1 MEINSVLDGKPMQLS
16 QDRGN
21 VIILP
26 QPGGST
32 HCESFRHVQSIS
44 SPNLPERYPPD
55 FRREWS
61 VETTEDEQVTIQVNV
76 LEIERPWDTLTVSHW
91 FTHNNSNETFKL
103 SSGNV
108 TSLFLPNGG
117 HTTIEFCSDVMR
129 EFDGFD
135 LDVYSSLINA
145 TCGSDNL
152 HGFVCSSGL
161 QTIRTVAR
169 CDHVVDC
176 HDFSDEVGCGNCSA
190 DFFACRG
197 SDICLAADYQCDGV
211 NDCPLSDDE
220 ENCETLR
227 CPRGCSCGESPY
239 NDRHGPLQPACGQPD
254 WQPMWINCT
263 NGWNEEYARNTTK
276 KAILLNLI
284 GANTGDLGAGSFEG
298 LENVHTLDLSSN
310 QLTRLPPG
318 IFDGLHR
325 LWKLILNNNSVS
337 HLKRET
343 FRGLYNLRLL
353 YLEQNDIWRLHDGC
367 FLDLHNLFFID
378 FDKNQL
384 TNLRPGV
391 FKDLGRALE
400 RLVITNNF
408 ITEVNATLFTGIEDQ
423 LYILSFEGNPLM
435 RIATGTFKNLTALEN
450 LYILARP
457 PSPLLLYPDI
467 FDGLVNLDTVN
478 VYDPRIC
485 CISPGDSACM
495 LGEPPH
501 PLFTC
506 RMTFLQNLPIKIFIW
521 ILGISALIGN
531 SYVIVQRLQ
540 TKFSHNAA
548 KVQSVLILNLA
559 ISDFLMGIYLLI
571 LAIMDIVISDSYF
584 WEGRAEEWRTSSI
597 CQAAGFISVLSSE
610 TSVFLITIIS
620 LDRVISV
627 LFPFS
632 EHRLSVK
639 SARVVVGVT
648 WGLALLLSTCAVVLN
663 YLNPDAYSLSD
674 VCVGL
679 PLIRKNSNLNS
690 VVDERTFNQIGIVQ
704 YATVAAAS
712 ESTWQFSIVL
722 FLGVNFFCFS
732 VVLIAY
738 IIIFIWVRVTRNN
751 AGRKDSE
758 GTEIKMA
765 AKMSLLVGTD
775 FFCWM
780 PIIILGILVQSSVI
794 TLSADVYAWLVVFV
808 LPINSS
814 INPYLYTIVD
824 TVTRKQKSTRPNTGN
839 MRNTQS
845 NSASSK
851 TYAA

>member
-1 MEINSVLDGKPMQLS
+1 MYVQEAA
-16 QDRGN
+16 
-21 VIILP
+21 VIVKAFGMFRASLP
-26 QPGGST
+26 RTYPSGTHRASGESATFGSA
-32 HCESFRHVQSIS
+32 
-44 SPNLPERYPPD
+44 D
-55 FRREWS
+55 
-61 VETTEDEQVTIQVNV
+61 
-76 LEIERPWDTLTVSHW
+76 
-91 FTHNNSNETFKL
+91 
-103 SSGNV
+103 
-108 TSLFLPNGG
+108 
-117 HTTIEFCSDVMR
+117 
-129 EFDGFD
+129 
-135 LDVYSSLINA
+135 
-145 TCGSDNL
+145 L

-169 CDHVVDC
+169 CNHMTDC

-190 DFFACRG
+190 ELFACRG
-197 SDICLAADYQCDGV
+197 SDLCLKAEYQCDGV

-220 ENCETLR
+220 ENCETFR

-239 NDRHGPLQPACGQPD
+239 NDLYGPLHPACGQSD

-276 KAILLNLI
+276 KAILL
-284 GANTGDLGAGSFEG
+284 
-298 LENVHTLDLSSN
+298 
-310 QLTRLPPG
+310 
-318 IFDGLHR
+318 
-325 LWKLILNNNSVS
+325 
-337 HLKRET
+337 
-343 FRGLYNLRLL
+343 
-353 YLEQNDIWRLHDGC
+353 YLESNDIWRLDDGC
-367 FLDLHNLFFID
+367 FLDLHSLFLID
-378 FDKNQL
+378 FDNNQL

-400 RLVITNNF
+400 RLVLTRNF
-408 ITEVNATLFTGIEDQ
+408 ITEVNATLFTGIENQ

-435 RIATGTFKNLTALEN
+435 RIAPGTFKNLTVLEN

-457 PSPLLLYPDI
+457 PSPILLYPDI
-467 FDGLVNLDTVN
+467 FDGLVNLDTIN
-478 VYDPRIC
+478 VYDQRIC
-485 CISPGDSACM
+485 CISPGDSVCT
-495 LGEPPH
+495 LGEPAH

-506 RMTFLQNLPIKIFIW
+506 RMTLLQNLPIEIFIW

-531 SYVIVQRLQ
+531 SYVIVQRLRA
-540 TKFSHNAA
+540 KFSHNTA

-597 CQAAGFISVLSSE
+597 CQAAGFISVISSE

-639 SARVVVGVT
+639 SARTLVGAT

-663 YLNPDAYSLSD
+663 HLNPDAYGLSD

-690 VVDERTFNQIGIVQ
+690 VVDERLFNQIGVAW
-704 YATVAAAS
+704 YATVATAS

-722 FLGVNFFCFS
+722 FLGVNSFCFS

-738 IIIFIWVRVTRNN
+738 IIIFIWVRVTRSK

-758 GTEIKMA
+758 GAEIKMA

-794 TLSADVYAWLVVFV
+794 TLSSDVYAWLVVFV

-824 TVTRKQKSTRPNTGN
+824 IATRWESHRMPWFTLAFDVLKFWEQLSFRFGCWLIPRSHGSTMPRKMQPDYT
-839 MRNTQS
+839 
-845 NSASSK
+845 AS
-851 TYAA
+851 YYWA

>member
-1 MEINSVLDGKPMQLS
+1 M
-16 QDRGN
+16 
-21 VIILP
+21 
-26 QPGGST
+26 
-32 HCESFRHVQSIS
+32 S
-44 SPNLPERYPPD
+44 SMPP
-55 FRREWS
+55 
-61 VETTEDEQVTIQVNV
+61 
-76 LEIERPWDTLTVSHW
+76 
-91 FTHNNSNETFKL
+91 
-103 SSGNV
+103 
-108 TSLFLPNGG
+108 
-117 HTTIEFCSDVMR
+117 
-129 EFDGFD
+129 
-135 LDVYSSLINA
+135 A
-145 TCGSDNL
+145 TCGSDDL

-190 DFFACRG
+190 ELFACRG
-197 SDICLAADYQCDGV
+197 SDLCLKADYQCDGV

-220 ENCETLR
+220 ENCETLW

-239 NDRHGPLQPACGQPD
+239 NNLNGPLQPACGQPD
-254 WQPMWINCT
+254 WQPMWVNCT

-276 KAILLNLI
+276 KAIL
-284 GANTGDLGAGSFEG
+284 FE
-298 LENVHTLDLSSN
+298 
-310 QLTRLPPG
+310 
-318 IFDGLHR
+318 
-325 LWKLILNNNSVS
+325 
-337 HLKRET
+337 
-343 FRGLYNLRLL
+343 
-353 YLEQNDIWRLHDGC
+353 
-367 FLDLHNLFFID
+367 

-391 FKDLGRALE
+391 FKDLGRSLE
-400 RLVITNNF
+400 RLVLTNNS
-408 ITEVNATLFTGIEDQ
+408 ITEVNATLFTGVENK

-435 RIATGTFKNLTALEN
+435 RIAPGTFKNLTVLKN

-467 FDGLVNLDTVN
+467 FDGLGNLETIN

-485 CISPGDSACM
+485 CISPGDSVCT
-495 LGEPPH
+495 LFEPAH

-506 RMTFLQNLPIKIFIW
+506 RMTFLQNLPIEISIY

-531 SYVIVQRLQ
+531 SYVIIQRLLA
-540 TKFSHNAA
+540 KFSRDTA
-548 KVQSVLILNLA
+548 KVQSILILNLA

-639 SARVVVGVT
+639 SARVVVGMT
-648 WGLALLLSTCAVVLN
+648 WGLALFLSTCAVVLN

-679 PLIRKNSNLNS
+679 PLVRKNSHLNS
-690 VVDERTFNQIGIVQ
+690 VVDERTFNQIGVAR
-704 YATVAAAS
+704 YATVAMAS

-794 TLSADVYAWLVVFV
+794 TLSSDVYVWLVVFV

-824 TVTRKQKSTRPNTGN
+824 SATRKQTLIQPNTGN

-845 NSASSK
+845 HSAGSK